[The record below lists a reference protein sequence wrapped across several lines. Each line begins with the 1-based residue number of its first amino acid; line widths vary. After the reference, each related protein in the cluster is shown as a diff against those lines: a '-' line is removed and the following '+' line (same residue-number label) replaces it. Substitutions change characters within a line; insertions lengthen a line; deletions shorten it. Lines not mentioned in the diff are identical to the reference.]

1 MRRNWILGLFALLLG
16 CAGTDEKGEEKRLPE
31 RKVCVAIVASP
42 QVGGASGKGA
52 SGVDMELA
60 FGDAISAFTLLTGG
74 GEGYGGRQANGA
86 VICGDLL
93 ARSGD
98 KAALQTLVDLCGALA
113 VPAVVVGASGATGA
127 EAREALRSFGF
138 GDDGSAN
145 FVKGGDAAGKAYL
158 RLIAQRD
165 GVAPPANAE
174 GAWILGVRGDLVPAG
189 AKLDARFDVI
199 IAPSADG
206 EIHIGAGRPLLI
218 EVPNLNQAPARFF
231 TLTLERQTV
240 TLEAWPADLSQPAT
254 VPLSSQT
261 KAF

>member
-16 CAGTDEKGEEKRLPE
+16 CAGTDEKDEEKRLPE

-42 QVGGASGKGA
+42 QVGGEPVKSA
-52 SGVDMELA
+52 SGVDLDP

-74 GEGYGGRQANGA
+74 GEGYGGRIANGA
-86 VICGDLL
+86 VVCGDLL
-93 ARSGD
+93 ARAGD
-98 KAALQTLVDLCGALA
+98 KAALQSLVDLCGALA
-113 VPAVVVGASGATGA
+113 VPAVVVGASGETGA

-165 GVAPPANAE
+165 GVAPPVNAE

-199 IAPSADG
+199 IAPSADA
-206 EIHIGAGRPLLI
+206 EIHIGSGRPLLI